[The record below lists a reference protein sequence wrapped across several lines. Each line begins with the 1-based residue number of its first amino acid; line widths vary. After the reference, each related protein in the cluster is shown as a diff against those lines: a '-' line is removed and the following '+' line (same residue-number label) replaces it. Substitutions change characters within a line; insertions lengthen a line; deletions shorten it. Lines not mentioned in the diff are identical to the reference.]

1 MILKTD
7 KTANIDNTNNTKNRQ
22 GRPALCR
29 LHTNR
34 HDVNIYE
41 WDRLQGNN
49 LSGHFQTLDDIDVMG
64 VVFLVPGFQNLVGD
78 NLMGKTYAAV

>member
-41 WDRLQGNN
+41 WDRL
-49 LSGHFQTLDDIDVMG
+49 
-64 VVFLVPGFQNLVGD
+64 
-78 NLMGKTYAAV
+78 